1 MLVRFNRLSNKER
14 EDLIPKTFKIESEYA
29 KFIEVPK
36 KDRVYDKFDV
46 DGNVTDSYLKQLAL
60 NDDQILAYRDIM
72 NGFETGRKLY
82 NAMAKEYGGYR
93 IDPIPRRLNF
103 FPHIFI
109 GNYRIF
115 IKERATG
122 KLLDTSSHVSRAT
135 AEIAKKRLHN
145 KYPKSEYEMNI
156 RTVKRNID
164 SDDSIHAFTVVNQ
177 FLNKDK
183 HSKLRKEFKEI
194 ESDIISKKGFNM
206 HKLPRRRYDEVK
218 GYLGT
223 KAGKQGVDDYNL
235 AIKLYMEGLVTK

>member
-1 MLVRFNRLSNKER
+1 
-14 EDLIPKTFKIESEYA
+14 
-29 KFIEVPK
+29 
-36 KDRVYDKFDV
+36 
-46 DGNVTDSYLKQLAL
+46 
-60 NDDQILAYRDIM
+60 
-72 NGFETGRKLY
+72 
-82 NAMAKEYGGYR
+82 
-93 IDPIPRRLNF
+93 
-103 FPHIFI
+103 
-109 GNYRIF
+109 
-115 IKERATG
+115 
-122 KLLDTSSHVSRAT
+122 
-135 AEIAKKRLHN
+135 
-145 KYPKSEYEMNI
+145 MNI

-235 AIKLYMEGLVTK
+235 AIKLYMEGLVKSAYGFRLRGILNK